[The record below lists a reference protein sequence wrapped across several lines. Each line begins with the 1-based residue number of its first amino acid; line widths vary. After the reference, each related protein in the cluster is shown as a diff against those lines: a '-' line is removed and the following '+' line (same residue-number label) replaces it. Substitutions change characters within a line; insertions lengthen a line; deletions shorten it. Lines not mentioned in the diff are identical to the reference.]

1 MLRRS
6 VFPVLLALTATA
18 CDRQRAPD
26 PRPMVQKTLSDML
39 VYPYSTQVS
48 MTAGAD
54 AAQITLTSVDSTAL
68 IAKWFRQALVVN
80 GWALRSDVT
89 GQDGAISILATKG
102 DRPVWIT
109 LRPNVGGP
117 GTTYSMIGALPTA
130 ADTVQRRDSVK

>member
-6 VFPVLLALTATA
+6 VFPVLLALVATA

-26 PRPMVQKTLSDML
+26 PRPMVQKTLRDML

-48 MTAGAD
+48 MTAGVD
-54 AAQITLTSVDSTAL
+54 AAQITLTSVDSAAK
-68 IAKWFRQALVVN
+68 IAKWFRQALVLN
-80 GWALRSDVT
+80 GWALQSDVT
-89 GQDGAISILATKG
+89 GQDGEVSILATKG

-130 ADTVQRRDSVK
+130 ADSLQRRDSVK